1 MQIKMVRRTYELQF
15 VKVSPVQFVIESLE
29 YNISKSFEAK
39 DCILL
44 LKRKF
49 LSNNIQSSASILT
62 EKTKKVEIT

>member
-1 MQIKMVRRTYELQF
+1 MRSLHRREDLALEDTVNQLKF

-29 YNISKSFEAK
+29 YNISKS
-39 DCILL
+39 

-49 LSNNIQSSASILT
+49 FSNNIQSSASILT

>member
-29 YNISKSFEAK
+29 YNISKS
-39 DCILL
+39 

-49 LSNNIQSSASILT
+49 FSNNIQSSASILT

>member
-29 YNISKSFEAK
+29 YNIWKS
-39 DCILL
+39 

-49 LSNNIQSSASILT
+49 FSNNIQSSASILT
-62 EKTKKVEIT
+62 EKTKKVEGDRTIPY